1 MLITV
6 LAVGFCVPAIS
17 QAQDQAAQEQD
28 VQQSEPQQEPTAIA
42 QDTQNQNA
50 TSDAAQPVKEKE
62 NPPEPESH
70 GSRLRW
76 QDIPRNVLHDEKQIF
91 TSPFHIDRDSA
102 KWWLFLGGVTATFI
116 AFDQRISD
124 TMPQKT
130 ALTGPSNWAS
140 RIGAD
145 YAIYPLWATFYLVGK
160 AGENPRARDTA
171 RIGIESLIDAD
182 ITVNILKLVT
192 QRPRPESKGD
202 SVKFFTGGDAF
213 PSGHSIK
220 SWALARVAA
229 REFPDSKLVAFLAYG
244 GASAVSIA
252 RFGGRRHSASD
263 AIAGAAMGFFI
274 GDFVYRH
281 HHAPSEK
288 SKIAMWAADHVNFQI
303 GGGAPQYIHLLR

>member
-1 MLITV
+1 MIRRAVLITFFV
-6 LAVGFCVPAIS
+6 AGFCLQGI
-17 QAQDQAAQEQD
+17 AQDA
-28 VQQSEPQQEPTAIA
+28 QQSEPQQDEPTAIA
-42 QDTQNQNA
+42 QDTQNQNV
-50 TSDAAQPVKEKE
+50 TNNGAQPVKQKE

-70 GSRLRW
+70 GTRLRW
-76 QDIPRNVLHDEKQIF
+76 QDIPRNVLHDEKHIF
-91 TSPFHIDRDSA
+91 LSPFHINRDNA
-102 KWWLFLGGVTATFI
+102 KWWIFFGGLTGTLI

-124 TMPQKT
+124 TMPQET
-130 ALTGPSNWAS
+130 ALTTPSKWAS

-145 YAIYPLWATFYLVGK
+145 YAIYPLWASFYFVGK

-192 QRPRPESKGD
+192 QRPRPEHKGD

-220 SWALARVAA
+220 AWALARVTA
-229 REFPDSKLVAFLAYG
+229 REFPESKLVPIVAYG
-244 GASAVSIA
+244 AASAVSIA

-288 SKIAMWAADHVNFQI
+288 PKIAMWIADHVNLQF
-303 GGGAPQYIHLLR
+303 GGGMPPTQHMYFRAN